1 MRATIRSA
9 LIEKSRKTTT
19 KGWGNGVAEAG
30 AAAGGR
36 HVVRGIICAL
46 AGGICWGFSGT
57 CAQLLMDDYGAPAT
71 WITCVRM
78 VIAAVFFL
86 ALTVMRNWHDLVAVF
101 RDWRSLV
108 QIAAF
113 AIFGVLL
120 TQLSYLYAI
129 GYTSAGVGTTI
140 EQVGLVIIML
150 YVCLR
155 ARRLPRAREA
165 TGLVFALAGM
175 LVIATQGDL
184 GRLAIPAEGLTW
196 GLISAVAL
204 AFYTLMPVR
213 VLKKWGSMLVT
224 GLAMLFGGSAA
235 SVVVQP
241 WTMDVQLSAGGLAAL
256 VAIVLVGTLGAY
268 MLYLQGV
275 NDAGPVKASLLC
287 CIEPVSA
294 MILALVWLHTPISMW
309 DIAGCALIVVMIFL
323 VTEREPKPSEGAQVP
338 EGALAAYDDP
348 PLFAGRASV
357 LGYYTCRPALRED
370 FDRVSALLDVGHET
384 FAALGIDEG
393 RNKKYPSSRRL
404 MHSIKNST
412 THVVEDEQKNLI
424 AVFAVSFSPDK
435 NYANGLQNGAWLTHD
450 DGTDQPYAEL
460 HWVAVDY
467 PARRRGVGMFILDK
481 ADQIARAG
489 GRASIRADVYHDNT
503 PMRKL
508 LVKHGYEHCGD
519 LVIKD
524 VFGRE
529 KRRAAYE
536 RLLH

>member
-1 MRATIRSA
+1 M
-9 LIEKSRKTTT
+9 
-19 KGWGNGVAEAG
+19 AEAV

-36 HVVRGIICAL
+36 HVARGVVCAL

-86 ALTVMRNWHDLVAVF
+86 ALTAMRNWRDLVAVF

-120 TQLSYLYAI
+120 TQLSYLNAI
-129 GYTSAGVGTTI
+129 AYTSAGVGTTI
-140 EQVGLVIIML
+140 EQVGLVLIML

-155 ARRLPRAREA
+155 NRRLPRVREA
-165 TGLVFALAGM
+165 AGLVLALGGM
-175 LVIATQGDL
+175 VVIATQGDP
-184 GRLAIPAEGLTW
+184 GRLAIPPEGLAW
-196 GLISAVAL
+196 GLVSAVAL
-204 AFYTLMPVR
+204 TFYTLMPVR
-213 VLKKWGSMLVT
+213 VLGKWGSMLVT

-235 SVVVQP
+235 SAVVQP
-241 WTMDVQLSAGGLAAL
+241 WTMDVQLSTGGLATL

-287 CIEPVSA
+287 CVEPVSA
-294 MILALVWLHTPISMW
+294 MVLALFWLHTPVSVW
-309 DIAGCALIVVMIFL
+309 DLAGCALIVAMIFL
-323 VTEREPKPSEGAQVP
+323 VTEREPKLA
-338 EGALAAYDDP
+338 EGALPASDYDDP

-357 LGYYTCRPALRED
+357 LGYYTSRPAVRED
-370 FDRVSALLDVGHET
+370 FDRVSALLDVGHQT
-384 FAALGIDEG
+384 FAELGIDEG
-393 RNKKYPSSRRL
+393 RSKKYPSARRL
-404 MHSIKNST
+404 MHSIKNGT
-412 THVVEDEQKNLI
+412 THVIEDAHGRTI

-435 NYANGLQNGAWLTHD
+435 NYERPLDGAWLTD
-450 DGTDQPYAEL
+450 TAAQPQPYAEL

-481 ADQIARAG
+481 ADHIARAG
-489 GRASIRADVYHDNT
+489 GRASIRADVYPDNV
-503 PMRKL
+503 PMQKL
-508 LVKHGYEHCGD
+508 LEKHGYERCGT
-519 LVIKD
+519 LAFKD
-524 VFGRE
+524 VLGRE

-536 RLLH
+536 RLLRP

>member
-1 MRATIRSA
+1 M
-9 LIEKSRKTTT
+9 
-19 KGWGNGVAEAG
+19 AEAV

-36 HVVRGIICAL
+36 HVARGVACAL
-46 AGGICWGFSGT
+46 AGGVCWGFSGT
-57 CAQLLMDDYGAPAT
+57 CAQLLMEDYGAPAT

-86 ALTVMRNWHDLVAVF
+86 TLTAMRNWRDLVAVF
-101 RDWRSLV
+101 RDVRSLV

-120 TQLSYLYAI
+120 TQLSYLNAI
-129 GYTSAGVGTTI
+129 AYTSAGVGTTI
-140 EQVGLVIIML
+140 EQVGLVLIML

-155 ARRLPRAREA
+155 NRRLPRVREA
-165 TGLVFALAGM
+165 AGLVFALGGM
-175 LVIATQGDL
+175 VVIATQGDPS
-184 GRLAIPAEGLTW
+184 RLAIPPEGLAW
-196 GLISAVAL
+196 GLVSAVAL
-204 AFYTLMPVR
+204 TFYTLMPVR
-213 VLKKWGSMLVT
+213 VLGKWGSMLVT

-241 WTMDVQLSAGGLAAL
+241 WTMDVQLSTGGLAAL

-287 CIEPVSA
+287 CVEPVSA
-294 MILALVWLHTPISMW
+294 MILALVWLHAPVTVW
-309 DIAGCALIVVMIFL
+309 DMAGCALIVVMIFL
-323 VTEREPKPSEGAQVP
+323 VTEREKKPAAEGAP
-338 EGALAAYDDP
+338 GLAGAPDYDDP

-357 LGYYTCRPALRED
+357 LGYYTSRPAVRED
-370 FDRVSALLDVGHET
+370 FDRVAALLDVGHET

-393 RNKKYPSSRRL
+393 RNKKYPSARRL
-404 MHSIKNST
+404 MHSIKNGT
-412 THVVEDEQKNLI
+412 THVVEDARGHAI

-435 NYANGLQNGAWLTHD
+435 NYERPIDGAWLTD
-450 DGTDQPYAEL
+450 TDAQPQPYAEL

-481 ADQIARAG
+481 ADGIARAG
-489 GRASIRADVYHDNT
+489 GRASIRADVYPQNV
-503 PMRKL
+503 PMQKL
-508 LVKHGYEHCGD
+508 LEKHGYERCGEFT
-519 LVIKD
+519 IKD

-529 KRRAAYE
+529 KQRRAYE
-536 RLLH
+536 RLLRP

>member
-1 MRATIRSA
+1 MAETA
-9 LIEKSRKTTT
+9 AVA
-19 KGWGNGVAEAG
+19 GN
-30 AAAGGR
+30 R
-36 HVVRGIICAL
+36 HVARGVVCAL

-57 CAQLLMDDYGAPAT
+57 CAQLLMNDYGAPAT

-86 ALTVMRNWHDLVAVF
+86 VLTAVKNWRDLVAVF

-120 TQLSYLYAI
+120 TQLSYLNAI

-140 EQVGLVIIML
+140 EQVGLVFIML
-150 YVCLR
+150 YVCVR
-155 ARRLPRAREA
+155 AKRFPKLREA
-165 TGLVFALAGM
+165 VGLVLALGGM
-175 LVIATQGDL
+175 LIIATQGEIDQ
-184 GRLAIPAEGLTW
+184 LAIPVEGLAW

-204 AFYTLMPVR
+204 TFYTLMPVH

-224 GLAMLFGGSAA
+224 GLAMLFGGSTA
-235 SVVVQP
+235 SLVIQP
-241 WTMDVQLSAGGLAAL
+241 WTMPVDLPAGGLAAL

-287 CIEPVSA
+287 CVEPVSA
-294 MILALVWLHTPISMW
+294 MVLALFWLHTPVTGW
-309 DIAGCALIVVMIFL
+309 DLMGCGLIVVMIFL
-323 VTEREPKPSEGAQVP
+323 VTEREPKPAAGEPALAGA
-338 EGALAAYDDP
+338 AAYDDP

-357 LGYYTCRPALRED
+357 LGYYTSRPATRDD
-370 FDRVSALLDVGHET
+370 FERAAALLDVGHRT
-384 FAALGIDEG
+384 FAELGIDEG
-393 RNKKYPSSRRL
+393 RSKKYPSARRL
-404 MHSIKNST
+404 MHSIKNGT
-412 THVVEDEQKNLI
+412 THVIEDAHGAMI
-424 AVFAVSFSPDK
+424 ALFAVSFSPDK
-435 NYANGLQNGAWLTHD
+435 NYERPIDGAWLTD
-450 DGTDQPYAEL
+450 TDARPQPYAEL

-489 GRASIRADVYHDNT
+489 GRASVRADVYPENG
-503 PMRKL
+503 PMQKL
-508 LVKHGYEHCGD
+508 LEKHGYERCGT
-519 LVIKD
+519 ITMKD

-529 KRRAAYE
+529 KRRVGYE
-536 RLLH
+536 RMLR

>member
-1 MRATIRSA
+1 MST
-9 LIEKSRKTTT
+9 
-19 KGWGNGVAEAG
+19 GN
-30 AAAGGR
+30 R
-36 HVVRGIICAL
+36 HVARGVVCAL

-57 CAQLLMDDYGAPAT
+57 CAQLLMDDYGIPAT
-71 WITCVRM
+71 WITCARM
-78 VIAAVFFL
+78 VIAAAFFL
-86 ALTVMRNWHDLVAVF
+86 AMTALRNWKGLLAVF

-140 EQVGLVIIML
+140 EQVGLVLIML

-155 ARRLPRAREA
+155 SRRMPRIREA
-165 TGLVFALAGM
+165 LGLVLALGGM
-175 LVIATQGDL
+175 LLIATQGDPDT
-184 GRLAIPAEGLTW
+184 LAIPPEGLAW
-196 GLISAVAL
+196 GLVSALAL
-204 AFYTLMPVR
+204 AFYTLMPVK

-241 WTMDVQLSAGGLAAL
+241 WSMPVELTGGALAAF

-268 MLYLQGV
+268 MLYLQGI

-287 CIEPVSA
+287 CVEPVSA
-294 MILALVWLHTPISMW
+294 MVLALVWLQTPVSVW
-309 DIAGCALIVVMIFL
+309 DLAGCAFIVAMIFL
-323 VTEREPKPSEGAQVP
+323 VTEREPKPASEATAVDALPGSGAV
-338 EGALAAYDDP
+338 YDDP

-357 LGYYTCRPALRED
+357 LGYYTSRPAVRED
-370 FDRVSALLDVGHET
+370 FERVASLIDVGHET

-404 MHSIKNST
+404 MHSIKNGT
-412 THVVEDEQKNLI
+412 THVVEDGDGRLI

-435 NYANGLQNGAWLTHD
+435 NYARGIEGGAWLTD
-450 DGTDQPYAEL
+450 TNAVPQPYAEL
-460 HWVAVDY
+460 HWVSVDY
-467 PARRRGVGMFILDK
+467 RARRRGVGMFILDK

-489 GRASIRADVYHDNT
+489 GRSSIRADVYEPNA
-503 PMRKL
+503 PMQKL
-508 LVKHGYEHCGD
+508 LEKHGYRRCGI
-519 LVIKD
+519 VAIRD
-524 VFGRE
+524 VLGRE
-529 KRRAAYE
+529 KRRVGYE
-536 RLLH
+536 RLLRTRSRGAAGSEEESE